1 MFAIVRNLHTGTQGY
16 LVYSSFE
23 ECRIKEGGSC
33 SDNWTTI
40 ERHED
45 LEMAKAALSKY
56 DPEDGSYN
64 NKVDGG
70 KFCFVGYAIVEVGK
84 RLRAPIEKIGYWE
97 FSCFDERK
105 AE

>member
-23 ECRIKEGGSC
+23 ECRIMEGGSC
-33 SDNWTTI
+33 SNNPTTI

-45 LEMAKAALSKY
+45 LEIAKAALSKC
-56 DPEDGSYN
+56 DPKEGSYN
-64 NKVDGG
+64 NKGEGG
-70 KFCFVGYAIVEVGK
+70 KYCFVGYAIVEVGK

>member
-16 LVYSSFE
+16 LVYSGLD
-23 ECRIKEGGSC
+23 ECRIREGGSY
-33 SDNWTTI
+33 SNNWTTI

-56 DPEDGSYN
+56 DPEVDSYN

-70 KFCFVGYAIVEVGK
+70 KFCFVGYAVVEVGK
-84 RLRAPIEKIGYWE
+84 WLGAPIKKVGYWE
-97 FSCFDERK
+97 SNFFDGHK